1 MRKRTRALLGSN
13 LTAILNH
20 EYTVVYPKEELFE
33 PSFFFGGVITGI
45 PLWLK
50 KTRSSNLSFLPD
62 VTKM

>member
-33 PSFFFGGVITGI
+33 PSFFLGVNYRYSI
-45 PLWLK
+45 
-50 KTRSSNLSFLPD
+50 
-62 VTKM
+62 MA